1 MRIRL
6 KSQAFSDEILAGSW
20 RLARKER
27 FKKVQL
33 RRDLN
38 EEERV
43 KLNKLWEEAMEK
55 NRTKK
60 KRRRRDF
67 IGKSKT

>member
-1 MRIRL
+1 MKIRL
-6 KSQAFSDEILAGSW
+6 KSQAFAEEILAGSW

-27 FKKVQL
+27 FKKAWL

-43 KLNKLWEEAMEK
+43 KLKELCEEAKEK
-55 NRTKK
+55 NRTEK
-60 KRRRRDF
+60 KRR
-67 IGKSKT
+67 